1 MTIEQALDA
10 LKPHRSQVPMQALN
24 YIRSNWDKAEPALL
38 AELDLCLAD
47 PLLEERSALFI
58 YAVYLCAEMRCY
70 AAFKRYMAICR
81 LPDLLRE
88 SLIGDVLTEHLPEM
102 LARTCAGQSEVLK
115 GLVEDESVYEFARSA
130 GLDALHNLFIIDA
143 LPQDELNRYCIDL
156 LTQRLAKRPSYLWD
170 AAITL
175 AEKLRLL
182 DALPLIETAYK
193 CGWANPG
200 MQSLKSVEDAIV
212 QPLTAVELNGWRE
225 KVENFK
231 TEREMDF
238 FVRNWSEEDSDSR
251 EFSDRLL
258 QEAKAARHKKSRP
271 AAAKIGRNAPCPC
284 GSGKKY
290 KKCCIF
296 KKHTRTE
303 EPETLSVG
311 PVNKADE
318 WIAAG
323 YYYRNQSA
331 GYKALCCWFHGW
343 QAVEN
348 ILPATVRDPGSS
360 ECDRLCPSS
369 DFFSNWLQD
378 YLSLLEDNLQRDLL
392 TVKNGLIFC
401 QRVIARFSDMRCLL
415 MNNFTETT
423 AYLLVALGKSKQ
435 AFSLLEKMITEQPGS
450 AQGYVVLAALL
461 SVDAQRF
468 QLPPDHVRA
477 RQLLR
482 QAQEHADD
490 CDAWDVALRLQD
502 L

>member
-1 MTIEQALDA
+1 MTNKQALDA
-10 LKPHRSQVPMQALN
+10 LKPYRSQLPTQALT
-24 YIRSNWDKAEPALL
+24 YIRNNWDKAEPVLL
-38 AELDLCLAD
+38 AELDLRLAD
-47 PLLEERSALFI
+47 PLSEERSALFL
-58 YAVYLCAEMRCY
+58 YALYLCAEMRCA
-70 AAFKRYMAICR
+70 AAFERYIAICR

-102 LARTCAGQSEVLK
+102 LARTWTGQFEVLK
-115 GLVEDESVYEFARSA
+115 ALVEDESVYEFVRSA
-130 GLDALHNLFIIDA
+130 GLDALHNLVIIDA
-143 LPQDELNRYCIDL
+143 LPQDELSCYCIDL
-156 LTQRLAKRPSYLWD
+156 LTHKLTKRPSYIWD

-182 DALPLIETAYK
+182 EALPLIETAYT

-200 MQSLKSVEDAIV
+200 MQSLESVEDGIV
-212 QPLTAVELNGWRE
+212 QPSTVVELNGWRE

-231 TEREMDF
+231 TEHEMDF

-251 EFSDRLL
+251 EFSAQLL
-258 QEAKAARHKKSRP
+258 QDAKATRQKKLRP
-271 AAAKIGRNAPCPC
+271 AAAKIGRNTPCPC

-296 KKHTRTE
+296 KKITHA
-303 EPETLSVG
+303 EPETLSVD

-323 YYYRNQSA
+323 YYHRNQSA
-331 GYKALCCWFHGW
+331 DYKALCCWFHGW
-343 QAVEN
+343 QAIETL
-348 ILPATVRDPGSS
+348 LPETVRDPGSS
-360 ECDRLCPSS
+360 ECNRLCPSS

-378 YLSLLEDNLQRDLL
+378 YLTLLEDNLQRDLL

-401 QRVIARFSDMRCLL
+401 QRVSARFTDMRCLL

-423 AYLLVALGKSKQ
+423 AYLLVALGKSTQ
-435 AFSLLEKMITEQPGS
+435 AFSLLEKMITEQPGN

-461 SVDAQRF
+461 SIDAPRF
-468 QLPPDHVRA
+468 QLLSDHVRA

-482 QAQEHADD
+482 QAQEYADD
-490 CDAWDVALRLQD
+490 CDAWDVDLRLQD